1 MKKLIIL
8 LLCFLSGCSGIKMLS
23 GVNRSDLYTSPFV
36 KKVDEIK
43 AKYNRGLDMAA
54 LADLQAIDESLL
66 LPTEKALRR
75 NLIGVIYFSK
85 ENYEKSIFNFN
96 QALATSSLDESLTAQ
111 INLNLASSYFKIGL
125 SKQSY
130 ETLKSTAFTNLK
142 GQEFI
147 SYHKLRYHL
156 AVEAGDEKD
165 IIISL
170 FQALSDKEKIEELKS
185 DPLYES
191 LNSRFSKLESD
202 EKNSIFRSL
211 EDEKYFVTAYIA
223 YLEAERLYYTGNKEN
238 SEDLISWI
246 SGQYSEQ
253 GEIKELVA
261 SFTFRIENDIKMKS
275 NTIGVILPLSG
286 DKKKFGERALL
297 GLDASLRRL
306 KQKNKSLN
314 IVIKDSRG
322 SAAVGAKMVR
332 ELIESDSVS
341 MVIGGLFSS
350 EATREY
356 ETAKKRGV
364 FFISLS
370 QIYVSKD
377 EKDHLLLEVP
387 GSIESQVNHL
397 LSEEGQQTFG
407 KRGAIIYPRSK
418 RGEAYVN
425 EFWRKAQSQEI
436 EIKGVY
442 SYDKEKKN
450 FSDPVK
456 NLLGL
461 KFPRVRQEEY
471 DLWKD
476 IYSLESRRS
485 ARRIQILKPEIQF
498 DWVFIPSI
506 PLEAIQIIP
515 SFNYYDAYNVK
526 LIGGPS
532 WRSKRLDKESHRFR
546 EINFIGEDVGN
557 KVSQTLT
564 QSFYDNYGRNI
575 SVIELRAFDSM
586 NMANEILEGQD
597 YKTRDELDMGIRTM
611 KTLSGHT
618 GEWILEDGVWI
629 KKMSSLHFRR
639 GKISQIKKDE
649 ASL

>member
-1 MKKLIIL
+1 
-8 LLCFLSGCSGIKMLS
+8 MLS
-23 GVNRSDLYTSPFV
+23 GVNRSDLYTSPFI

-43 AKYNRGLDMAA
+43 AKYNRGQDMAA
-54 LADLQAIDESLL
+54 LSDLQAIDEGLL

-96 QALATSSLDESLTAQ
+96 QALTTSSLDESLTAQ
-111 INLNLASSYFKIGL
+111 INLNLASSYFKMGM

-147 SYHKLRYHL
+147 SYHKLRYRL
-156 AVEAGDEKD
+156 ALEAGDEKD
-165 IIISL
+165 LIISL
-170 FQALSDKEKIEELKS
+170 FQALSDKEKIEDLKS

-191 LNSRFSKLESD
+191 LNSKFSKLESS
-202 EKNSIFRSL
+202 EKNNIFRSL
-211 EDEKYFVTAYIA
+211 EDEKYFVTGYIA
-223 YLEAERLYYTGNKEN
+223 YLEAERLYYAGNRDN

-246 SGQYSEQ
+246 SGLYTEQ
-253 GEIKELVA
+253 GEIKELIA
-261 SFTFRIENDIKMKS
+261 SFSFRIENDIKMKT

-306 KQKNKSLN
+306 KQENEGLN
-314 IVIKDSRG
+314 IIIKDSKG
-322 SAAVGAKMVR
+322 SAAVGSKMVK

-350 EATREY
+350 EASREY

-397 LSEEGQQTFG
+397 LSEEGQEAFG

-461 KFPRVRQEEY
+461 KYPRVRQEEY
-471 DLWKD
+471 DLWHE
-476 IYSLESRRS
+476 IYSLESKRS

-515 SFNYYDAYNVK
+515 SFNYYDAYKVK

-546 EINFIGEDVGN
+546 EINFIGEDVG
-557 KVSQTLT
+557 KVSQSLSK
-564 QSFYDNYGRNI
+564 SFYSNYGRKI

-586 NMANEILEGQD
+586 NMAFQILDGQS
-597 YKTRDELDMGIRTM
+597 YKTRDELDMGIRT
-611 KTLSGHT
+611 KKNLSGHT
-618 GEWILEDGVWI
+618 GEWFLEDGIWI

-639 GKISQIKKDE
+639 GEITQIKKDE
-649 ASL
+649 AS

>member
-1 MKKLIIL
+1 M
-8 LLCFLSGCSGIKMLS
+8 SGCSGIKMLS

-36 KKVDEIK
+36 KKVDDIK
-43 AKYNRGLDMAA
+43 AKYNRGQDMAA
-54 LADLQAIDESLL
+54 LADLQAIDETAL

-85 ENYEKSIFNFN
+85 EKFEKAIFNFN
-96 QALATSSLDESLTAQ
+96 QALTTSSLDKSLTAQ
-111 INLNLASSYFKIGL
+111 INLNLASSYFKMGM

-130 ETLKSTAFTNLK
+130 ETLKSTAFTDLK

-170 FQALSDKEKIEELKS
+170 FQALSDKEKIDELKS
-185 DPLYES
+185 DPLYEA
-191 LNSRFSKLESD
+191 LNSRFSKLESS
-202 EKNSIFRSL
+202 EKNGIFRYL
-211 EDEKYFVTAYIA
+211 EDERYFVTGYIA
-223 YLEAERLYYTGNKEN
+223 YLEAEKLYYSGNKEN

-246 SGQYSEQ
+246 SGQYTEQ
-253 GEIKELVA
+253 GEIKELLA

-275 NTIGVILPLSG
+275 DTIGIVLPLSG
-286 DKKKFGERALL
+286 DKKKFGERALI
-297 GLDASLRRL
+297 GLDASLRLL
-306 KQKNKSLN
+306 KETNKSLK
-314 IVIKDSRG
+314 IVIKDSKG
-322 SAAVGAKMVR
+322 SAAVGARMVR

-356 ETAKKRGV
+356 EAANKRGV

-397 LSEEGQQTFG
+397 LSEEGQENFG

-425 EFWRKAQSQEI
+425 EFWRKAQSKEI
-436 EIKGVY
+436 DIKGVY

-471 DLWKD
+471 DLWQE
-476 IYSLESRRS
+476 IYSLESKRS

-532 WRSKRLDKESHRFR
+532 WRSKRLDKESYRFR
-546 EINFIGEDVGN
+546 EINFIGEDVGD
-557 KVSQTLT
+557 VSQSLT
-564 QSFYDNYGRNI
+564 KSFYNNYGRNL

-586 NMANEILEGQD
+586 NMAFQILDEQS
-597 YKTRDELDMGIRTM
+597 YKTRDELDVGIRSRA
-611 KTLSGHT
+611 TLKGHT
-618 GEWILEDGVWI
+618 GEWYLEDGVWI

-639 GKISQIKKDE
+639 GEITQISKSEEISKE
-649 ASL
+649 N